1 MCFRTEK
8 LQADRSIYVYHKKVD
23 EEMAKLEPK
32 EKKEPKN
39 VPETTKPDKV
49 NPSSHTAGTEP
60 PKGEDSL
67 GITGLASED
76 VVGLEVRITSRT
88 KKLND
93 QKGEVVGLLK
103 DKVKVKLFESG
114 EVKRADPQNVHLVA
128 EPDKKDPEKRKKQD
142 GQKDG
147 KEQDGQKDGLES
159 PHKKQKVDLDLN
171 DLLGPSVE
179 D

>member
-1 MCFRTEK
+1 
-8 LQADRSIYVYHKKVD
+8 
-23 EEMAKLEPK
+23 MAKLEPK

-49 NPSSHTAGTEP
+49 NPSSHTAGSEP
-60 PKGEDSL
+60 PKQDNSL

-103 DKVKVKLFESG
+103 DKVKVKLHESG
-114 EVKRADPQNVHLVA
+114 EVKRVDPQNVHLIA
-128 EPDKKDPEKRKKQD
+128 EIEKKDPQKR
-142 GQKDG
+142 
-147 KEQDGQKDGLES
+147 KEQDGQKDGQEQDGQKAGLES
-159 PHKKQKVDLDLN
+159 PNKKQKVDLN
-171 DLLGPSVE
+171 ELLGPSVE

>member
-1 MCFRTEK
+1 
-8 LQADRSIYVYHKKVD
+8 
-23 EEMAKLEPK
+23 MAKLEPK
-32 EKKEPKN
+32 EKKEPRQDKN
-39 VPETTKPDKV
+39 VPDPTKLDKV
-49 NPSSHTAGTEP
+49 NPSSHTAGGEP
-60 PKGEDSL
+60 PKGDDSL

-114 EVKRADPQNVHLVA
+114 EVKRVDPQNVHLVA
-128 EPDKKDPEKRKKQD
+128 ELGKKVADPEKRKEK
-142 GQKDG
+142 
-147 KEQDGQKDGLES
+147 DGQKDGLES
-159 PHKKQKVDLDLN
+159 PHKKQKVEEQVDLN
-171 DLLGPSVE
+171 ELLGPSVE